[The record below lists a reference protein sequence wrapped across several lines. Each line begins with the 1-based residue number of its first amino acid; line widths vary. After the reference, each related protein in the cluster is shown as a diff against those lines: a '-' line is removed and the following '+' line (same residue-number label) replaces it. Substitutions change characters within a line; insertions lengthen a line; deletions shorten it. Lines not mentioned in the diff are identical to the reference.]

1 MGEPFGNCIKYAKK
15 QGEDVSR
22 QKAWNQLNI
31 VVYVCGEEQETTH
44 EESWRPKKGSHCL
57 NSNRH

>member
-31 VVYVCGEEQETTH
+31 VVYVCGEQQETTH
-44 EESWRPKKGSHCL
+44 EESWWPKKGLSL
-57 NSNRH
+57 S